1 MMFKKK
7 SNMHFTHLPL
17 EHFLIYHRLIVFLF
31 ILHENR
37 RSITVSYR
45 EFDISEIFI
54 VYQLPINLFFR
65 QLDCIMEKIV
75 SILPANF
82 TICRKTFH
90 R

>member
-54 VYQLPINLFFR
+54 
-65 QLDCIMEKIV
+65 
-75 SILPANF
+75 
-82 TICRKTFH
+82 T
-90 R
+90 